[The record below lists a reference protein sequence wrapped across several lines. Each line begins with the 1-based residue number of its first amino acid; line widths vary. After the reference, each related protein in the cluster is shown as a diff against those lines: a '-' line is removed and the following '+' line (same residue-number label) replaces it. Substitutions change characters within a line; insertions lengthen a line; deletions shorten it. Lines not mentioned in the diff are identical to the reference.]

1 MTIMTLRFAFLLAA
15 AGFSAQAFA
24 VEAPIPTTKT
34 LSAVLQRYLAEHGQ
48 LCVGKYDWPIT
59 VTPQDAANGERNA
72 VQLPAMVQA
81 GLVQALPTS
90 DGVLTYRLTETGQ
103 RYYWPRTINRRDG
116 APGQMEVHDFC
127 AGRLTLDHVV
137 RWTPPVRMGDAYE
150 ATTTYTYAVAPAAWT
165 ADPRLQQVFPMI
177 ERVIKGQHSAELA
190 QRVRFTNGRW
200 EAVPSVE

>member
-1 MTIMTLRFAFLLAA
+1 MTTMTLRFAFLLAA
-15 AGFSAQAFA
+15 LSANASA
-24 VEAPIPTTKT
+24 TEAPVPTTKN
-34 LSAVLQRYLAEHGQ
+34 LSAVLKRYLAEHGQ

-81 GLVQALPTS
+81 GLVQVLPTS

-116 APGQMEVHDFC
+116 TPGQMEVHDFC
-127 AGRLTLDHVV
+127 AGRLTLDHLV
-137 RWTPPVRMGDAYE
+137 RWTQPVRVGDAYE
-150 ATTTYTYAVAPAAWT
+150 ATATYTYAVAPAAWT

-177 ERVIKGQHSAELA
+177 ARVIKGQHSATLA
-190 QRVRFTNGRW
+190 QRVRFTDGRW